1 MSSNEAKDPNPD
13 QVRFEIS
20 QLEKMR
26 AQIMSDM
33 EAMRAQETNLK
44 AFEAR
49 IRDSMPP
56 IPFSGSRPSFEIG
69 GSRPAFETGSRSS
82 FESGS
87 RPSFE
92 VRSNANNPNLDAE
105 WEKFQRARALF
116 EAERRGLT
124 DERLLLRE
132 ERDVLK
138 QREETLKLREEAIKQ
153 REAQVAI
160 REKNIKPDDEPPPPK
175 PTSSSPFIAAK
186 NLFGLRRA
194 S

>member
-1 MSSNEAKDPNPD
+1 MSSNVEKDTNPE
-13 QVRFEIS
+13 QIRFEIS

-56 IPFSGSRPSFEIG
+56 LPFSVSRPSFESSGSRPSFEV
-69 GSRPAFETGSRSS
+69 GSRPA

-87 RPSFE
+87 RPSFD
-92 VRSNANNPNLDAE
+92 VRSNSNPPGLDAE
-105 WEKFQRARALF
+105 WEKIQRSRSLL

-138 QREETLKLREEAIKQ
+138 QREDALKLREDALKV

-160 REKNIKPDDEPPPPK
+160 REKNVKPDDEPPPPK
-175 PTSSSPFIAAK
+175 PTSSSPFVAAK
-186 NLFGLRRA
+186 NLFGMRRA

>member
-1 MSSNEAKDPNPD
+1 MSSNTEKDINPE
-13 QVRFEIS
+13 QIRFEIS

-26 AQIMSDM
+26 SQIMSDM
-33 EAMRAQETNLK
+33 ESMRAQETNLK

-56 IPFSGSRPSFEIG
+56 IPMTGSRPSFE
-69 GSRPAFETGSRSS
+69 S
-82 FESGS
+82 SGS

-92 VRSNANNPNLDAE
+92 VRSSNSNHPGLDAE
-105 WEKFQRARALF
+105 WEKFQRSRALL

-132 ERDVLK
+132 ERDILK
-138 QREETLKLREEAIKQ
+138 QREETLKLREETLKQ

-160 REKNIKPDDEPPPPK
+160 REKNSKPDDEPPPSK
-175 PTSSSPFIAAK
+175 PTSSSPFVAAK

>member
-1 MSSNEAKDPNPD
+1 MSSNEEKSPNPD
-13 QVRFEIS
+13 QIRFELS

-26 AQIMSDM
+26 SQIMSDM
-33 EAMRAQETNLK
+33 ESMRAQETNLK

-56 IPFSGSRPSFEIG
+56 LPTSGSRPSFEY
-69 GSRPAFETGSRSS
+69 GSRPSFET
-82 FESGS
+82 SGS

-92 VRSNANNPNLDAE
+92 VRSNGNNPNLDGE
-105 WEKFQRARALF
+105 WEKFNRSRALL

-124 DERLLLRE
+124 DERLLLKE
-132 ERDVLK
+132 ERDIMKQREETLK
-138 QREETLKLREEAIKQ
+138 QREETLKQ
-153 REAQVAI
+153 REAQLVI
-160 REKNIKPDDEPPPPK
+160 REKNLKPDDEPPPPK
-175 PTSSSPFIAAK
+175 PTSSSPFVAAK

>member
-1 MSSNEAKDPNPD
+1 MSSNEAKDPNPE
-13 QVRFEIS
+13 QIRFEIS

-26 AQIMSDM
+26 SQIMSDM

-56 IPFSGSRPSFEIG
+56 IPFSGSRPSFET
-69 GSRPAFETGSRSS
+69 GSRPAFENN
-82 FESGS
+82 GS

-92 VRSNANNPNLDAE
+92 VRSTNSNPGLDAE
-105 WEKFQRARALF
+105 WEKFQRSRSLL

-132 ERDVLK
+132 EREALK
-138 QREETLKLREEAIKQ
+138 QREETLKLREEALRQ
-153 REAQVAI
+153 REAQVTL
-160 REKNIKPDDEPPPPK
+160 REQKVTTPDDEPPPPK
-175 PTSSSPFIAAK
+175 PTSSSPFVAAK